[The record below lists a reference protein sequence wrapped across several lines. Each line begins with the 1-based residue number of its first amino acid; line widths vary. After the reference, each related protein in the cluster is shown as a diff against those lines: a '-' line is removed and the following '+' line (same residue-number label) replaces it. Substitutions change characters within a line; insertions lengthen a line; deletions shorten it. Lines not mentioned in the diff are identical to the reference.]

1 MNLPFFMQSNSMRF
15 PRPSLLLL
23 AMLSAC
29 AASPT
34 HERFVPAAVEAA
46 LPAIA
51 PRTPDAH
58 RETIASPRQ
67 EANGPKTA
75 QLTTGI
81 GITDSPVSTLFGA
94 DYDVPVQPSITL
106 GPSFQ
111 WGYAEDVEMFG
122 AEAKGKFFLAPFND
136 TFQAF
141 VSAGGGF
148 GMVDKTR
155 GERDWGLQFS
165 VGGGLRVKTEN
176 HGTLSSEVNLYV
188 LPEELAGEDTYYG
201 WQIVQLTFV
210 F

>member
-1 MNLPFFMQSNSMRF
+1 MLRHYFMQRNSTRF
-15 PRPSLLLL
+15 PVPSFLLLSLLP
-23 AMLSAC
+23 AC
-29 AASPT
+29 AAAPT
-34 HERFVPAAVEAA
+34 RECVAPAAVEAA
-46 LPAIA
+46 LPASA
-51 PRTPDAH
+51 PRTADSRRA
-58 RETIASPRQ
+58 TVASPRQ

-94 DYDVPVQPSITL
+94 DYDVPVHPSITL

-148 GMVDKTR
+148 GMVDKAR
-155 GERDWGLQFS
+155 VDEDWGLQFS
-165 VGGGLRVKTEN
+165 VGAGLRVKTSN

-188 LPEELAGEDTYYG
+188 LPEDLVGEDTYYG
-201 WQIVQLTFV
+201 WQIVQLSFV